1 MSSFGIRELLLARSV
16 PLGRDET
23 FDRLV
28 TKLSELGFEIVRQ
41 DRTNFEIVAHGFC
54 LLNSRILWRSYAD
67 KLFIQLIESEGRTRV
82 EVFAI
87 PNVLTQK
94 TERRRYA
101 LRRTDRLRLVE
112 GHPAPL
118 TLSRSAPIVMF

>member
-94 TERRRYA
+94 PSAEDMRSGA
-101 LRRTDRLRLVE
+101 DRLRLVE

>member
-1 MSSFGIRELLLARSV
+1 M
-16 PLGRDET
+16 GRDET

-112 GHPAPL
+112 GPPAPL